1 MVEKSL
7 MFSLQSAPPN
17 HSRPEVRSCE
27 PHDVEKR
34 APLKN
39 IAWKPRL
46 AAHKKQKTKK

>member
-1 MVEKSL
+1 
-7 MFSLQSAPPN
+7 MFSLQSAPRN

-27 PHDVEKR
+27 PHIKKR
-34 APLKN
+34 APQKN